1 MEALSPSHERK
12 RPTMMNK
19 KLAAGF
25 ALGLA
30 LALSGCANH
39 QQKSL
44 YGWGNYQDQ
53 LYEHFKTEGNGN
65 AAEIAALEENL
76 QKMRA
81 NNDAV
86 PPGYHA
92 HLGMLYAAIGKEDQ
106 LIQELQTEKTLF
118 PESAPYMDFLMR
130 NYKKG
135 LSK

>member
-1 MEALSPSHERK
+1 
-12 RPTMMNK
+12 MMNK

-30 LALSGCANH
+30 LTLTGCANH

-44 YGWGNYQDQ
+44 YGWGNYQEQ
-53 LYEHFKTEGNGN
+53 LYGHFKNEGNGN
-65 AAEIAALEENL
+65 EAEIAALEENL
-76 QKMRA
+76 QKIRA
-81 NNDAV
+81 RGEAV

-92 HLGMLYAAIGKEDQ
+92 HLGMLYASVGKDDQ

-118 PESAPYMDFLMR
+118 PESTPYMDFLMK

-135 LSK
+135 VAK

>member
-1 MEALSPSHERK
+1 
-12 RPTMMNK
+12 MMNK

-30 LALSGCANH
+30 LTLAGCANH

-53 LYEHFKTEGNGN
+53 LYAHFKTEGNDN

-81 NNDAV
+81 NNEAV

-92 HLGMLYAAIGKEDQ
+92 HLGMLYASIGKEDQ
-106 LIQELQTEKTLF
+106 VVQELQTEKALF
-118 PESAPYMDFLMR
+118 PESAPYMDFLMQ